1 MLATPILP
9 AELTIYTAGEV
20 HPLWRAWLAETDHAD
35 APPECRID
43 AAAVD
48 QIDGAGLQLLIS
60 LANSLAARQRTLRLV
75 DASALLVNA
84 CQTLGLSAL
93 LESTPCEEVCA

>member
-1 MLATPILP
+1 MRRPS
-9 AELTIYTAGEV
+9 
-20 HPLWRAWLAETDHAD
+20 
-35 APPECRID
+35 
-43 AAAVD
+43 AAVT
-48 QIDGAGLQLLIS
+48 QP
-60 LANSLAARQRTLRLV
+60 QRTLRLV